1 MKTGDHGAQNMG
13 LLRQIAH
20 NLLKRETSLKTGIQ
34 SLPPRPRPGGK
45 RLNAGWS
52 EDYLLKVLLS

>member
-1 MKTGDHGAQNMG
+1 MG

-34 SLPPRPRPGGK
+34 SLPPATTGGQTPQR
-45 RLNAGWS
+45 RL
-52 EDYLLKVLLS
+52 E